1 MHVAHRERAAHVA
14 SCLPGTV
21 LAAARFAELTCMVG
35 LGPPAGPSLVGQIN
49 LMGAAAA
56 EDYQGNSAPGMGSFV
71 DLASEQVRPPAAE
84 VA

>member
-1 MHVAHRERAAHVA
+1 
-14 SCLPGTV
+14 
-21 LAAARFAELTCMVG
+21 
-35 LGPPAGPSLVGQIN
+35 LVGQIN